1 MAGITHKAKLVMKE
15 RGKPFGF
22 EGQNQFDDSIL
33 SPLQQD
39 GGVVFPYTPTIMMAH
54 STNYGTYDVAGSIYQ
69 QNYYMNTPNPS
80 ISITAQFSSNSE
92 EEARYTLAA
101 LHFFKT
107 CMKSDFGAQAG
118 ATAGTPPPI
127 LKFSCFGHVH
137 ASNVPCVIRAFNY
150 TLVEDTD
157 YMEITIAGE
166 KIAAPTLLLTAV
178 ELVPQ
183 LTPRAVREK
192 FNIRTFAT
200 GSLLNGDNSG
210 GFI

>member
-33 SPLQQD
+33 SPLEQD

-54 STNYGTYDVAGSIYQ
+54 ATNYGTYDVAGSIYQ

-137 ASNVPCVIRAFNY
+137 ALNVPCVIRAFNY

-157 YMEITIAGE
+157 YMEITVAGE

-200 GSLLNGDNSG
+200 GSLLNGGNSG

>member
-22 EGQNQFDDSIL
+22 EGQSQFDDSIL
-33 SPLQQD
+33 SPLSKD

-54 STNYGTYDVAGSIYQ
+54 SANYGTYDVAGSIYQ

-80 ISITAQFSSNSE
+80 ISITALFSSNSA
-92 EEARYTLAA
+92 EEARYTTAA

-107 CMKSDFGAQAG
+107 CMKSDFGALAG

-137 ASNVPCVIRAFNY
+137 ALNVPCIIRSFNY
-150 TLVEDTD
+150 TLPEDTD
-157 YMEITIAGE
+157 YMEITVSGE
-166 KIAAPTLLLTAV
+166 KIAVPSMLLTAL
-178 ELVPQ
+178 ECVPQ
-183 LTPRAVREK
+183 LPPQAVRDK
-192 FNIRTFAT
+192 FNIKTFAS
-200 GSLLNGDNSG
+200 GSLLNGGNSG